1 LDRPLATIDNIRTN
15 YEQIAKDA
23 LNKTEKYMIEQVFL
37 QKNIKVE
44 EIKTTIYA
52 HEATVNNLIA
62 YKITFVK

>member
-1 LDRPLATIDNIRTN
+1 
-15 YEQIAKDA
+15 
-23 LNKTEKYMIEQVFL
+23 MIEQVFL